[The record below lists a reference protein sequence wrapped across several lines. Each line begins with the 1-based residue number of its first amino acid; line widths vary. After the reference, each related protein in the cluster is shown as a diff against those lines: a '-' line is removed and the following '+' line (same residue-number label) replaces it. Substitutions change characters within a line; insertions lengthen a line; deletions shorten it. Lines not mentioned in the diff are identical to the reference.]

1 VGRGAISATWGRRGD
16 HSDISAPIA
25 APCLT
30 RPSGMSIH
38 RSRLLV
44 AINTTVHRRETM
56 EEQPYTLARWR
67 VALDPVLGSLLPV
80 PRPKGQK
87 RVSRRGSQGTD
98 HWGC

>member
-1 VGRGAISATWGRRGD
+1 
-16 HSDISAPIA
+16 
-25 APCLT
+25 
-30 RPSGMSIH
+30 
-38 RSRLLV
+38 
-44 AINTTVHRRETM
+44 M

-67 VALDPVLGSLLPV
+67 VALDPVLSSLLPV